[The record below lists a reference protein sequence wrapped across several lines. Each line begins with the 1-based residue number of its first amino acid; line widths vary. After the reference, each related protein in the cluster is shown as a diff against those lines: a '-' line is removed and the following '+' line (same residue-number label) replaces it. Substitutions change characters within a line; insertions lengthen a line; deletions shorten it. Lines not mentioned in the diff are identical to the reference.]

1 MDSAIRQFT
10 VAPPVLF
17 AALVLLISALFS
29 PAPSL
34 AADASAADSL
44 LQDSKCFKC
53 HAVQKKKDGPAYRD
67 VAAKFRGD
75 AEAEKKL
82 IHHVTSGEKVK
93 FEDGHTEDH
102 KRVKTK
108 NMDEIKNLVAWIQ
121 SLEGGTKY

>member
-1 MDSAIRQFT
+1 MDPAIRYST
-10 VAPPVLF
+10 ATPPVLLGAF
-17 AALVLLISALFS
+17 VLLLVTLLS
-29 PAPSL
+29 PAWSF
-34 AADASAADSL
+34 AADATAADTL

-93 FEDGHTEDH
+93 FADGHTEDH
-102 KRVKTK
+102 KKVKTT
-108 NMDEIKNLVAWIQ
+108 NMDEIKNLVGWIQ